1 MRLSKCITTGLVVTV
16 FALAYVHQRIE
27 IIKAGYSI
35 RENRI
40 CLMDLIDQNSKLTYN
55 LSRLESPGKL
65 LESLDSD
72 QIEFGNQRRS
82 DKQNYL
88 LARPSN
94 ERTGPPESLFG
105 RFLDLFTPSAEAR
118 TE

>member
-1 MRLSKCITTGLVVTV
+1 MTLIAV
-16 FALAYVHQRIE
+16 AYVHQRIE

-40 CLMDLIDQNSKLTYN
+40 QLAGLIDQNSKLTYN

-65 LESLDSD
+65 LDSMDSD
-72 QIEFGNQRRS
+72 QIEFGGQRRS
-82 DKQNYL
+82 EKQNYL
-88 LARPSN
+88 LARSANEKIGPS
-94 ERTGPPESLFG
+94 ESLFG
-105 RFLDLFTPSAEAR
+105 RFLDLFTPDDEAR